1 MHGCVLAYAFV
12 CVPPCSHVPGFLT
25 DSLVEYIPGPH
36 LAGPGKSPADWE
48 KAIFQ
53 KHSRSITELPMQT
66 YMNVIAKREY
76 YGATLFAA
84 KVRVR
89 A

>member
-1 MHGCVLAYAFV
+1 M
-12 CVPPCSHVPGFLT
+12 
-25 DSLVEYIPGPH
+25 EYIPGPH
-36 LAGPGKSPADWE
+36 LSNPEKVAADWE

-53 KHSRSITELPMQT
+53 KHSRSVTELPMQT

-84 KVRVR
+84 KVCAGAR
-89 A
+89 ACVCICRDVQV

>member
-1 MHGCVLAYAFV
+1 M
-12 CVPPCSHVPGFLT
+12 PGFLT

-36 LAGPGKSPADWE
+36 LALPGKTPADWE

-53 KHSRSITELPMQT
+53 KHSRSVTELPMQT

-84 KVRVR
+84 KVLDDCCKDDSCCFVQLSLLG
-89 A
+89 

>member
-1 MHGCVLAYAFV
+1 MIVAVYNALFSAYSFSVFSALAV
-12 CVPPCSHVPGFLT
+12 VSV
-25 DSLVEYIPGPH
+25 
-36 LAGPGKSPADWE
+36 ADWE

-53 KHSRSITELPMQT
+53 KHSRSVTDLPMQT

-84 KVRVR
+84 KVRHALLLSVFS
-89 A
+89 

>member
-1 MHGCVLAYAFV
+1 VFSCFVLLSRR
-12 CVPPCSHVPGFLT
+12 SHVPGFLT

-36 LAGPGKSPADWE
+36 MANPEKTPADWE

-53 KHSRSITELPMQT
+53 KHSRSVTELPMQT

-76 YGATLFAA
+76 YGATLFAV
-84 KVRVR
+84 KVCLEQ
-89 A
+89 

>member
-1 MHGCVLAYAFV
+1 MCVF
-12 CVPPCSHVPGFLT
+12 PSHVPGFLT

-36 LAGPGKSPADWE
+36 MANPEKTPADWE

-53 KHSRSITELPMQT
+53 KHSRSVTELPMQT

-76 YGATLFAA
+76 YGATLFAV
-84 KVRVR
+84 KVCVAPACVCRCVG
-89 A
+89 